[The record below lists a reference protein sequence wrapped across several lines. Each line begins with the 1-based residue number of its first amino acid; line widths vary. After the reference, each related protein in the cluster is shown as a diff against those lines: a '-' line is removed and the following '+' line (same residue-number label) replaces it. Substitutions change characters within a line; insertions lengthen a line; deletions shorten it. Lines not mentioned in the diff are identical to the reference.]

1 MWGRCSTSTTRTR
14 RSTPASGR
22 ARFEKLKFLLPF
34 LFPSVSFLRST
45 SVFAPFAFFG
55 FAFVL
60 HKRVGSMCRSLG
72 RKKRD
77 SELSEEVEDEV
88 FFLLFKASITFNS
101 LSLSRTLLLLRS
113 PRSFL
118 VESSEGFYLNM
129 RFASAAV
136 SSSPPLAAAAVRSRR
151 SSSSTAVAVSSMP
164 SRRRFRKHRRFCS
177 FRCPSAR
184 LCLPGRSDRASH
196 GASRHGLGF
205 FFCFC
210 AHEGHQAHSVWT
222 HHSRCRRRR
231 PGARVGGEQIQ
242 GPDLGRG

>member
-1 MWGRCSTSTTRTR
+1 
-14 RSTPASGR
+14 
-22 ARFEKLKFLLPF
+22 
-34 LFPSVSFLRST
+34 
-45 SVFAPFAFFG
+45 
-55 FAFVL
+55 
-60 HKRVGSMCRSLG
+60 MCRSLG

-164 SRRRFRKHRRFCS
+164 SRRRFANTAASAPFAALLRVSAFQGGATGPATARPAMASASS
-177 FRCPSAR
+177 FVSVRMRVTKRIPFGHTISVVGVGAPALGWEASKSKALTWAEGDVWSGEISA
-184 LCLPGRSDRASH
+184 
-196 GASRHGLGF
+196 
-205 FFCFC
+205 
-210 AHEGHQAHSVWT
+210 E
-222 HHSRCRRRR
+222 
-231 PGARVGGEQIQ
+231 
-242 GPDLGRG
+242 RG